1 MTVKPTYDKS
11 KPRRIK
17 DERQKEKISLMI
29 TLLAGCCFLLY
40 YFHHVL
46 GTSTGF
52 THFFY
57 IPIILASLWW
67 QRKGLGVALF
77 LALSLLFSHYSFQY
91 STGFGNNYFQ
101 ALMFVVIGFVVA
113 LVRER
118 MVKNEKSLRKTE
130 ESFKNLFENMNSG
143 VAVYKAEN
151 NGEDFIFKDLNK
163 AGEQIDK
170 VARGEIIGKSVL
182 EIFPSVKDFGL
193 FDVFQRVWKTGQPE
207 HHPITI
213 YKDERITG
221 WRKNFVYKLPTGQ
234 IVAIYSDE
242 TERKQAEEAL
252 RESEKRMRAIFTAS
266 PVGVALFI
274 NRKLDWAN
282 ETFYNLAGYEQGSLI
297 GRDYRVLY
305 TSDEEYER
313 VGRAL
318 YTDADKSGITE
329 VETKWIRQDGK
340 IIDCC
345 LRACSLDPKDPS
357 RGQILTVADISE
369 AKQLAA
375 QFQQAQKM
383 EAIGI
388 LAGGVAHDFNNILTI
403 IIGNA
408 DLALMEV
415 GKDASPRQRI
425 EEIRTA
431 GERAASLTRQL
442 LAFSRK
448 QIIQPE
454 ILDLN
459 ELLTDIE
466 KMLGRLIG
474 EDVELLRIPGPA
486 LWQVKV
492 DPGQMEQVIMN
503 LAINAR
509 DAMPRGGKLTVETAN
524 VDLDENYFRKHGLQE
539 DKPGAYVM
547 LAVSDTG
554 SGMDEGTQSHIF
566 EPFFTTKGVGKGTG
580 LGLSTVYGIVK
591 QNNGFIWVYSEP
603 GQGSVFKVYLP
614 KAKGDAASEKKEQ
627 HPETALVG
635 SETILIVEDDD
646 SLRKL
651 LQRTLQ
657 QHGYSVLEAE
667 NGEDALRVSKAYGG
681 PIDLLITDVV
691 MPRMGGKETA
701 ERLQPLYPRM
711 KVLYTSGYTDN
722 TIVHHGVLATGLNF
736 LQKPFSPVT
745 LARKVIEILDIE

>member
-1 MTVKPTYDKS
+1 MAGKPTYDKS

-17 DERQKEKISLMI
+17 AKKKKEKISLMI
-29 TLLAGCCFLLY
+29 ALLAACCFLLY

-46 GTSTGF
+46 EISSGF

-67 QRKGLGVALF
+67 KRKGLGVALF
-77 LALSLLFSHYSFQY
+77 LAILLLFSHYFLRDSI
-91 STGFGNNYFQ
+91 GAGNDYFR
-101 ALMFVVIGFVVA
+101 ALMFVVIGFAAA
-113 LVRER
+113 LLSEGS
-118 MVKNEKSLRKTE
+118 VKQNDDLRKSE
-130 ESFKNLFENMNSG
+130 EGFKNLFENMNSG
-143 VAVYKAEN
+143 VAIYEAGN
-151 NGEDFIFKDLNK
+151 NGEDFIFKDLNR

-193 FDVFQRVWKTGQPE
+193 FDVLQRVWKTGQPE
-207 HHPITI
+207 HHPIAM
-213 YKDERITG
+213 YEDERITG
-221 WRKNFVYKLPTGQ
+221 WRKNFVYKLPAGQ
-234 IVAIYSDE
+234 IVTIYSDE
-242 TERKQAEEAL
+242 TKRKQAEEAL
-252 RESEKRMRAIFTAS
+252 RESKKRMRAIFAAS
-266 PVGVALFI
+266 PVGIALFI

-282 ETFYNLAGYEQGSLI
+282 ETFYNLAGYEQDSLI
-297 GRDYRVLY
+297 GRDSRVFY

-313 VGRAL
+313 VGRGF
-318 YTDADKSGITE
+318 YTDINKSGIAE

-345 LRACSLDPKDPS
+345 IRACSLDPKDPS
-357 RGQILTVADISE
+357 RGQIVTVADISE
-369 AKQLAA
+369 AKQFAA

-383 EAIGI
+383 ESIGR

-408 DLALMEV
+408 GLALMKV
-415 GKDASPRQRI
+415 GKDGSLRKEI

-431 GERAASLTRQL
+431 GERATSLTRQL

-454 ILDLN
+454 IIDLN
-459 ELLTDIE
+459 ELLTGIE

-474 EDVELLRIPGPA
+474 EDVELLRIPGSA
-486 LWQVKV
+486 LWQVEV
-492 DPGQMEQVIMN
+492 DPGQMEQIIMN
-503 LAINAR
+503 LVVNAR

-524 VDLDENYFRKHGLQE
+524 VDLDENYLRNHGLRE
-539 DKPGAYVM
+539 KEPGPYVM

-554 SGMDEGTQSHIF
+554 TGMDKETQSHIF
-566 EPFFTTKGVGKGTG
+566 EPFFTTKGADKGTG

-603 GQGSVFKVYLP
+603 GQGSTFKVYFP
-614 KAKGDAASEKKEQ
+614 KAKGDAASEKEEQ
-627 HPETALVG
+627 HPVTALGG
-635 SETILIVEDDD
+635 SETVLIVEDED

-651 LQRTLQ
+651 SQRTLQ

-667 NGEDALRVSKAYGG
+667 NGEDALRVSEAYAGS
-681 PIDLLITDVV
+681 IDLLLTDVV
-691 MPRMGGKETA
+691 MPGMGGKETA

-711 KVLYTSGYTDN
+711 KVLYMSGYTDN
-722 TIVHHGVLATGLNF
+722 SIVHHGVLTEGVFF
-736 LQKPFSPVT
+736 LQKPFSPEALV
-745 LARKVIEILDIE
+745 RKIREILDVE